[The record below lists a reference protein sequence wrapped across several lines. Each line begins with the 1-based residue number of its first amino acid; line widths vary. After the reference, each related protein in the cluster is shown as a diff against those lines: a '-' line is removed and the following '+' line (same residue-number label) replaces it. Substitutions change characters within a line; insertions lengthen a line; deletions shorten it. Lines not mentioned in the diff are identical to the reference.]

1 MTTKMKL
8 LAAIAGVGALAI
20 LAAPSNT
27 SAATLEIG
35 YSLGAG
41 PVTWVQVTSG
51 TFSTTGGTQ
60 VLNSPTIPLT
70 ITLAPNLTLT
80 NLTALSQN
88 GTFGGT
94 RSQLLTNA
102 IEIDNNT
109 GGTQVVHI
117 FTSEDFY
124 NLPSSSPLNVQ
135 STVSATVL
143 PGGSS
148 VSGTVTAAADAG
160 NNLLPQSGSL
170 ATVEGALAGLTLNLA
185 PQAVTPVNT
194 VSGVFNWNVNT
205 PPNAYSLA
213 SEITVNVSAGTSVQI
228 QDQIQV
234 TAAPLP
240 ATASMGLGLFGVIG
254 AVGGL
259 NALRRRRAT
268 AL

>member
-8 LAAIAGVGALAI
+8 LAAIGGMGALVI
-20 LAAPSNT
+20 LAAPTNT

-41 PVTWVQVTSG
+41 PVTWTQVTSG
-51 TFSTTGGTQ
+51 TFSTLGGSQ
-60 VLNSPTIPLT
+60 TITNPV
-70 ITLAPNLTLT
+70 ITLAPGLTIT
-80 NLTALSQN
+80 NLTSLAQN
-88 GTFGGT
+88 GSFGGT

-109 GGTQVVHI
+109 AGNQTIHF

-124 NLPSSSPLNVQ
+124 NLPSSTPLNVA
-135 STVSATVL
+135 STVSSTVL
-143 PGGSS
+143 GGSII
-148 VSGTVTAAADAG
+148 SGSVTAAADAG
-160 NNLLPQSGSL
+160 NALLPQSATL
-170 ATVEGALAGLTLNLA
+170 ATVEGALGGLTLNLA

-194 VSGVFNWNVNT
+194 VTGLFNWNVNT

-213 SEITVNVSAGTSVQI
+213 NEITLTVSAGSSVQI

-259 NALRRRRAT
+259 NALRRRRA